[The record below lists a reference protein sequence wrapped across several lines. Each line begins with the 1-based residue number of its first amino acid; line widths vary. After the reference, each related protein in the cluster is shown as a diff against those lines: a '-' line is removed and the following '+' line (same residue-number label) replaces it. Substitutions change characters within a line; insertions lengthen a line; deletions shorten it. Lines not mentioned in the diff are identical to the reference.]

1 MLKALFGPNSLS
13 SMLRGG
19 LEESSATQR
28 AIAARVANALSA
40 SSNVDFPGELQ
51 KRTAKPSEADIE
63 RDMSALAD
71 IQLRYEAEAR
81 LLHGVYSSLRTAIHG
96 TTSNG

>member
-40 SSNVDFPGELQ
+40 SSNVDFPGELPCKSCRPEHAQ
-51 KRTAKPSEADIE
+51 
-63 RDMSALAD
+63 
-71 IQLRYEAEAR
+71 
-81 LLHGVYSSLRTAIHG
+81 
-96 TTSNG
+96 